1 MIVKKAEPSPAFFVF
16 LKGKLFLRRSTY
28 RTSVCARTAADALVS
43 VDYVL
48 AIALGD
54 AAGGASVCASATADA
69 FVRNFVCHLE

>member
-1 MIVKKAEPSPAFFVF
+1 MIPAFLFPVI
-16 LKGKLFLRRSTY
+16 KGKLFLRRSTY

-69 FVRNFVCHLE
+69 FVRNFVCHRE